1 MKRRLAGWQG
11 LNHNG
16 RMLQSSSL
24 LRPRRGSPAAGLAG
38 RGLHRWWP
46 IGVAW
51 CVWLLA
57 GFSVSYWALRWMG
70 QDPATPVPVTLAAPS
85 AVDSQAVARAL
96 GAQSTAPL
104 AATVAVKAPSRY
116 ELAGVVAPAGVV
128 TGSGVA
134 LIAVDGQRPVPYR
147 VGAVLDGR
155 WRVHAVERRGVVLH
169 PLQGDASAGQTRLT
183 LSSDQP

>member
-1 MKRRLAGWQG
+1 MKCRLVGRQG

-24 LRPRRGSPAAGLAG
+24 LTPRRGSPTAGLAG
-38 RGLHRWWP
+38 RGLHRWGP

-57 GFSVSYWALRWMG
+57 GFSVAYWALRWMG
-70 QDPATPVPVTLAAPS
+70 QDPATPVPVTFAAPS

-96 GAQSTAPL
+96 GAQSAVPL
-104 AATVAVKAPSRY
+104 AAPVAVNAPSRY
-116 ELAGVVAPAGVV
+116 ELAGVVAPVGVV
-128 TGSGVA
+128 PGAGVA
-134 LIAVDGQRPVPYR
+134 LIAVDGQRPSPYR

-169 PLQGDASAGQTRLT
+169 PLQGDASAAPTRLT
-183 LSSDQP
+183 LSSDKP